1 MSRVTSFKPPYY
13 CCAVVPGRQ
22 QGVALLIVLWVL
34 VLLSIVS
41 GTLALL
47 ARAENLEARTLFDG
61 TRARMG
67 AIAGIQRAVFEMRNP
82 DQESKWI
89 ADGRGYQFQL
99 DDMLVT
105 VEVTDESGKLDLNAA
120 SPELLFNLLFNH
132 SDNAE
137 MAEALVD
144 AILDWRDPDDATRPL
159 GAEADA
165 YDAAGLSWIPP
176 NQPFVTVEELQQVL
190 GMSYAL
196 YEQIEPALTVFSGRA
211 DVNAGFASVAALLAL
226 PQMDRTTAQSL
237 VAQREQQTGLDRQP
251 LTLPDGS
258 SALAQGGGLTYSVRS
273 RGTLN
278 NGAFAQVE
286 ATFRLGT
293 DLLGR
298 PFRIVRWREGVGSG

>member
-1 MSRVTSFKPPYY
+1 VNSAAPTVRHSAP
-13 CCAVVPGRQ
+13 RQ
-22 QGVALLIVLWVL
+22 QRGVALLIVLWVL

-47 ARAENLEARTLFDG
+47 ARAENMEARTLFDG

-67 AIAGIQRAVFEMRNP
+67 AIAGINRAVFEMRNP
-82 DQESKWI
+82 DQASKWI
-89 ADGRGYQFQL
+89 ADGRGYEFQL
-99 DDMLVT
+99 DDVLVT

-120 SPELLFNLLFNH
+120 TPELLYNLLFNH
-132 SDNAE
+132 SNDAE
-137 MAEALVD
+137 LSAALVD

-165 YDAAGLSWIPP
+165 YDASGLSWIPP

-190 GMSYAL
+190 GMSYPL
-196 YEQIEPALTVFSGRA
+196 YRQIEPALTVFSGRA
-211 DVNAGFASVAALLAL
+211 DVNAGFASVEALLAL
-226 PQMDRTTAQSL
+226 PQMDLAAAENL
-237 VAQREQQTGLDRQP
+237 VAERRQQTGTDRQP
-251 LTLPDGS
+251 LVLPDGS
-258 SALAQGGGLTYSVRS
+258 TALAQGGGLTYSVRS

-298 PFRIVRWREGVGSG
+298 PFRVVRWREGVGSG

>member
-1 MSRVTSFKPPYY
+1 MMRATR
-13 CCAVVPGRQ
+13 AARQ

-82 DQESKWI
+82 DQQSKWI
-89 ADGRGYQFQL
+89 ADGRGYQFEL

-120 SPELLFNLLFNH
+120 TPELLNNLLFNH
-132 SDNAE
+132 SNDAQWSE
-137 MAEALVD
+137 MMVD
-144 AILDWRDPDDATRPL
+144 AIQDWRDADDATRPL

-165 YDAAGLSWIPP
+165 YDAAGLGWIPP

-190 GMSYAL
+190 GMTYPL
-196 YEQIEPALTVFSGRA
+196 YRQIEPALTVFSGRSQ
-211 DVNAGFASVAALLAL
+211 VNAGFASVDALLAL
-226 PQMDRTTAQSL
+226 PQMDLATAQDL
-237 VAQREQQTGLDRQP
+237 VVQREQQSGLDRQP
-251 LTLPDGS
+251 LLLPDGS
-258 SALAQGGGLTYSVRS
+258 TALAQGGGLTYSVRS

-278 NGAFAQVE
+278 NGAFSQVE

-298 PFRIVRWREGVGSG
+298 PFRVVRWREGVGSG